1 MSNDDESVEKMIHE
15 ARMLSA
21 DPQTRADAELLA
33 RVNRAVKRRSGAAPA
48 MRNRAARRRA
58 AQADA
63 RARRAAGL
71 PDA

>member
-1 MSNDDESVEKMIHE
+1 MPGKTETVAQLIHD
-15 ARMLSA
+15 AQLLSA
-21 DPQTRADAELLA
+21 DPHTRASAELLD